1 MSTQQVTIAL
11 VRKQQQALLARIDQL
26 GDRAHMPLA
35 SATPAYKAAMLS
47 ARQLIQLTSSNM
59 LLMCVFTREHESLG
73 QALAEHLGAMSDLV
87 QQNLVAVEAMLNRA
101 AQVLQQEQDNRH
113 QPGLYRVE
121 HSAPAYTRKGPYM
134 VRAVSRNDAR
144 RVALAVA
151 SGRHESE
158 VSFEHHAE
166 QLADFPM
173 GVLVQAE

>member
-1 MSTQQVTIAL
+1 MSTQQVTIAA
-11 VRKQQQALLARIDQL
+11 VRKQQQALLARIDDL
-26 GDRAHMPLA
+26 GDRAHVPLM

-47 ARQLIQLTSSNM
+47 ARQLIQFTSSNM
-59 LLMCVFTREHESLG
+59 LLMSVFTREHEALG
-73 QALAEHLGAMSDLV
+73 QGLAEHLEAINSLV
-87 QQNLVAVEAMLNRA
+87 QQNLVAVEAMLLKA
-101 AQVLQQEQDNRH
+101 AKVLQQEQDNRH
-113 QPGLYRVE
+113 EPGLYRVE
-121 HSAPAYTRKGPYM
+121 HSAPAYSRKGPYM

-158 VSFEHHAE
+158 VSFESNAE